1 MRERLDH
8 QLKQATSMTL
18 PTQDTARSASVDLL
32 AATIESSLV
41 KLSLIKARSERSL
54 YNHKLNK
61 KDAEESNT
69 MASAIVAA
77 YNALMRD
84 EKEMKAEA
92 NLLDRR
98 LQEYES
104 LLQLVDG
111 GSGGYQQIIDDWTKV
126 KQETDECLKDLRRL
140 GWTGD

>member
-1 MRERLDH
+1 LT
-8 QLKQATSMTL
+8 A
-18 PTQDTARSASVDLL
+18 QDTARSASVDLL

-41 KLSLIKARSERSL
+41 KLSLIKARSERLL
-54 YNHKLNK
+54 YNHKPNK
-61 KDAEESNT
+61 TDTQEGNT
-69 MASAIVAA
+69 VAHAIVAA
-77 YNALMRD
+77 YSALKGD

-92 NLLDRR
+92 DTLDRQ

-104 LLQLVDG
+104 LLQLVDR
-111 GSGGYQQIIDDWTKV
+111 GSGGYKQIINDWTKV

>member
-8 QLKQATSMTL
+8 ELKQAISVTL
-18 PTQDTARSASVDLL
+18 PTHDTARTASIDLL
-32 AATIESSLV
+32 AATIEASLV
-41 KLSLIKARSERSL
+41 KLSLIQARSERSL
-54 YNHKLNK
+54 YNQQFNGK
-61 KDAEESNT
+61 EGNT
-69 MASAIVAA
+69 MAHAIVTAHD
-77 YNALMRD
+77 ALKRD

-92 NLLDRR
+92 NSLDRQ

-111 GSGGYQQIIDDWTKV
+111 GSGGYQQIINDWTKV
-126 KQETDECLKDLRRL
+126 KQGTDECLKDLRRL